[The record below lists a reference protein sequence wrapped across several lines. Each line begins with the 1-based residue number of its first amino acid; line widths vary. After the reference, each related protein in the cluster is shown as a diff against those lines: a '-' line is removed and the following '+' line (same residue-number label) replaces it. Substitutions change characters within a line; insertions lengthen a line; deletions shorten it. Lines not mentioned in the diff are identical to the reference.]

1 MIGECNNYLIWWSL
15 GCIGF
20 FLAGFW
26 FGLISALVAFL
37 SDNKVFVYAMPIIV
51 TMIIDKWAYIFTIIF
66 KNNET
71 ICNLLYSIQIRP
83 NYSLFGDL
91 NHLVVHFNTGHRIW
105 HAEKDNVALF
115 GRGGGIGMKNMIYTT
130 VRKPSFM
137 VKMALI
143 TVLFIAA
150 LIEQVSNTGLYA
162 NSFGTQEHMTVIL
175 LLIHTFSYSDFYQ
188 NIFFI
193 GFIFLIPDIVKEEY
207 IERSSIMKYSSRN
220 TAGKRAIEKIIF
232 FSILYLAW
240 FAVITM
246 FIGGIGTRDFSLTW
260 PRFMEIQQ
268 NRIASQGVAASAFIN
283 LPDGGTN
290 YPALLVFVLMF
301 LRSSIGMAFLG
312 LLALLVTLV
321 TAKTRNGIGVL
332 VILVSIA
339 YYVTQR
345 MGGAITYWN
354 DAAPVGQKRSYFNIT
369 KATIQPLFTA
379 CSVQDQFMPWMR
391 YGIIAGILLC
401 VITGAGIMLYYRKGD
416 LGDED
421 RDE

>member
-1 MIGECNNYLIWWSL
+1 
-15 GCIGF
+15 
-20 FLAGFW
+20 
-26 FGLISALVAFL
+26 
-37 SDNKVFVYAMPIIV
+37 
-51 TMIIDKWAYIFTIIF
+51 
-66 KNNET
+66 
-71 ICNLLYSIQIRP
+71 
-83 NYSLFGDL
+83 
-91 NHLVVHFNTGHRIW
+91 
-105 HAEKDNVALF
+105 
-115 GRGGGIGMKNMIYTT
+115 MKNMIYTT

-301 LRSSIGMAFLG
+301 LRSSIGMAFWG
-312 LLALLVTLV
+312 
-321 TAKTRNGIGVL
+321 
-332 VILVSIA
+332 
-339 YYVTQR
+339 
-345 MGGAITYWN
+345 
-354 DAAPVGQKRSYFNIT
+354 
-369 KATIQPLFTA
+369 
-379 CSVQDQFMPWMR
+379 C
-391 YGIIAGILLC
+391 
-401 VITGAGIMLYYRKGD
+401 
-416 LGDED
+416 
-421 RDE
+421 

>member
-1 MIGECNNYLIWWSL
+1 
-15 GCIGF
+15 
-20 FLAGFW
+20 
-26 FGLISALVAFL
+26 
-37 SDNKVFVYAMPIIV
+37 
-51 TMIIDKWAYIFTIIF
+51 
-66 KNNET
+66 
-71 ICNLLYSIQIRP
+71 
-83 NYSLFGDL
+83 
-91 NHLVVHFNTGHRIW
+91 
-105 HAEKDNVALF
+105 
-115 GRGGGIGMKNMIYTT
+115 MKNMIYTT

-175 LLIHTFSYSDFYQ
+175 LLIHTFSYFGFLSKYIFHWFY
-188 NIFFI
+188 FPYS
-193 GFIFLIPDIVKEEY
+193 GYCKRRY

-290 YPALLVFVLMF
+290 YPALLVFCPDVF
-301 LRSSIGMAFLG
+301 CA
-312 LLALLVTLV
+312 AL
-321 TAKTRNGIGVL
+321 
-332 VILVSIA
+332 S
-339 YYVTQR
+339 
-345 MGGAITYWN
+345 
-354 DAAPVGQKRSYFNIT
+354 
-369 KATIQPLFTA
+369 
-379 CSVQDQFMPWMR
+379 
-391 YGIIAGILLC
+391 
-401 VITGAGIMLYYRKGD
+401 
-416 LGDED
+416 E
-421 RDE
+421 

>member
-1 MIGECNNYLIWWSL
+1 
-15 GCIGF
+15 
-20 FLAGFW
+20 
-26 FGLISALVAFL
+26 
-37 SDNKVFVYAMPIIV
+37 
-51 TMIIDKWAYIFTIIF
+51 
-66 KNNET
+66 
-71 ICNLLYSIQIRP
+71 
-83 NYSLFGDL
+83 
-91 NHLVVHFNTGHRIW
+91 
-105 HAEKDNVALF
+105 
-115 GRGGGIGMKNMIYTT
+115 MKNMIYTT

-175 LLIHTFSYSDFYQ
+175 LLIHIFSYSDFYQ

-220 TAGKRAIEKIIF
+220 AAGKRAIEKIIF

-268 NRIASQGVAASAFIN
+268 NRIASQGVRASAFIN

>member
-1 MIGECNNYLIWWSL
+1 
-15 GCIGF
+15 
-20 FLAGFW
+20 
-26 FGLISALVAFL
+26 
-37 SDNKVFVYAMPIIV
+37 
-51 TMIIDKWAYIFTIIF
+51 
-66 KNNET
+66 
-71 ICNLLYSIQIRP
+71 
-83 NYSLFGDL
+83 
-91 NHLVVHFNTGHRIW
+91 
-105 HAEKDNVALF
+105 
-115 GRGGGIGMKNMIYTT
+115 MKNMIYTT

-268 NRIASQGVAASAFIN
+268 NRIASQGVRASAFIN

-301 LRSSIGMAFLG
+301 LRSSIGMTFLG

-391 YGIIAGILLC
+391 YYCGHSFMCHHRSRNYALLQER
-401 VITGAGIMLYYRKGD
+401 GFGR
-416 LGDED
+416 
-421 RDE
+421 

>member
-1 MIGECNNYLIWWSL
+1 
-15 GCIGF
+15 
-20 FLAGFW
+20 
-26 FGLISALVAFL
+26 
-37 SDNKVFVYAMPIIV
+37 
-51 TMIIDKWAYIFTIIF
+51 
-66 KNNET
+66 
-71 ICNLLYSIQIRP
+71 
-83 NYSLFGDL
+83 
-91 NHLVVHFNTGHRIW
+91 
-105 HAEKDNVALF
+105 
-115 GRGGGIGMKNMIYTT
+115 
-130 VRKPSFM
+130 
-137 VKMALI
+137 
-143 TVLFIAA
+143 
-150 LIEQVSNTGLYA
+150 
-162 NSFGTQEHMTVIL
+162 
-175 LLIHTFSYSDFYQ
+175 
-188 NIFFI
+188 
-193 GFIFLIPDIVKEEY
+193 
-207 IERSSIMKYSSRN
+207 MKYSSRN

-301 LRSSIGMAFLG
+301 LRSSIGMTFLG

-379 CSVQDQFMPWMR
+379 CSVEDQFMPWMR